1 MHDGTRF
8 GHRVWCSIVV
18 DPKEVLCVRGG
29 ATEVTIDLTMLNIDS
44 EGENDDNNNDYSDTH
59 DVSGRASHL
68 QAPCCLLI
76 VLEYFWQK
84 VVVLVYL

>member
-1 MHDGTRF
+1 MMHDGIRF

-18 DPKEVLCVRGG
+18 DPKEVLCQREG

-59 DVSGRASHL
+59 DVSERVSHL
-68 QAPCCLLI
+68 EARLLI
-76 VLEYFWQK
+76 VLEYFWQM
-84 VVVLVYL
+84 VVILVYL